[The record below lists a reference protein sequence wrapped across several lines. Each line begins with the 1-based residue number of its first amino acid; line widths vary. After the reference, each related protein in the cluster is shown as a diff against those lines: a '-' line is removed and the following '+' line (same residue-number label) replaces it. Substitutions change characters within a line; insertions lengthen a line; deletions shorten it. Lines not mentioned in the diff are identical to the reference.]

1 MARRLIHIQFGHAG
15 HLAHSLALLGGEFGW
30 TRASLKLVGA
40 ALKGKKIGDEPVPL
54 RLTDH
59 DGHTMDCLVSYVEE

>member
-1 MARRLIHIQFGHAG
+1 MARRLIRIQFGHAG

-40 ALKGKKIGDEPVPL
+40 ALKGRKVGDAPVPL
-54 RLTDH
+54 TLKDR
-59 DGHTMDCLVSYVEE
+59 DGITMDCLVSYVEE